1 MLKLEDLKVGVRV
14 DGLVPDHA
22 ATIRSVEKVGESAV
36 TVVYK
41 TDAGALG
48 EVQLFRED
56 ETRLSVAEKNL
67 PWTFDAPAKDFK
79 RALEALRIQLGCR
92 FDPMMA
98 IHSSNVIPLPHQIAA
113 VYQNMLP
120 ISPLRYVLADDPG
133 AGKTIMAGL
142 LIKELLMRAD
152 AARVLI
158 VSPGSLT
165 EQWQTELS
173 EKFTVD
179 FRIFSREAQNQSP
192 TGNFFQDEDLV
203 IARLDQLSRI
213 DEFQDLLRRAPEW
226 DLVII
231 DEAHKLSA
239 HAGGEKTEKTKRY
252 RLGELLGRISRHFL
266 MMTATPHNGKDGD
279 FQAWLQLLDPDRF
292 YGVTGAGGGPVHVD
306 ETIMRR
312 MVKEDLLKFDGTRL
326 FPKRIAQTISY
337 HLTGEEES
345 LYNDVTDYVV
355 HGWNQAQ
362 QLANPKMRSCIGFAL
377 TMLQRR
383 LASSPEA
390 IYQSLRRR
398 RERLEAKLEEV
409 KALQANPGMT
419 PDEIGGHEAT
429 ALPGLS
435 SDDLPD
441 SFDDFDEE
449 DIPDGEVEGVINEL
463 VDNETA
469 SLSPEALREEVETLA
484 RLEAKAAA
492 LLSPADH
499 QIKDVKWQKLS
510 ELLQDQDKMFDANGQ
525 RRKIIIFTEH
535 RDTLNYLQRRIG
547 GVLGNADAVKT
558 IHGGTNRELRRE
570 IQEKFNFNPDVQVL
584 IATDA
589 AGEGVN
595 LHQNCNLMVNYDLPW
610 NPCRLEQRFGRIHRI
625 GQTQPCFLWNLVAVN
640 TREGQVFER
649 LFEKIH
655 EQEEA
660 LEGRVFD
667 ILGAAFE
674 ETPLKEMLIKAI
686 MEGERPETKAWM
698 TEKVDSALDTEHLK
712 AIINQNALVDQ
723 TMSPDMI
730 YKIKEQM
737 ERAQAKKL
745 QPCFVRSFFLDAMEH
760 LGAVV
765 HKKANERY
773 ELPHVPSAVQL
784 AAKELNPRRPVSDR
798 YEYICFD
805 KEHIRPS
812 GATRSAEFVHAGHP
826 LIGAVTDIVL
836 KESRPYLKAGTVMV
850 NPNDEGTE
858 PYLLFM
864 IDHSVSAGGET
875 SRHTLSREIQF
886 VRMAENSAPARA
898 GWAPHL
904 DLTPADGNPTALS
917 LAAAVKQQGWISG
930 DLEAKVLAYAADN
943 VVKEHYETVKARQ
956 LERVEKLHTEIYHQL
971 TKAINFYSAKYVK
984 LQEQAAQPDSPP
996 LAKANA
1002 ESMRR
1007 RIDDLR
1013 ARLADREAKLA
1024 QERNIFSEA
1033 PVVQGGI
1040 VVIPQGLLDKAG
1052 GTTDG
1057 APGAVTAP
1065 NAATAFCADAETR
1078 RKIELAAMKAVM
1090 DAEKALGNTVEDV
1103 SAQKVGWDVTSRR
1116 PTPAPGQPIL
1126 DDRLIEVKGKG
1137 KGSDVVTISHNEIC
1151 TAVNLKEKFI
1161 LAIVIVDGD
1170 QVEGPYYVKDWVDHE
1185 PDPGQ
1190 ASINYSLSY
1199 LLEKAKKPEEIA

>member
-1 MLKLEDLKVGVRV
+1 MLKLEDLKSGMRV
-14 DGLVPDHA
+14 DGLVPGVA
-22 ATIRSVEKVGESAV
+22 VTVRAVEKVGDNAL
-36 TVVYK
+36 TVLYK
-41 TDAGALG
+41 PDAGTIG

-56 ETRLSVAEKNL
+56 EARLSVAQKNL

-133 AGKTIMAGL
+133 AGKTVMAGL

-152 AARVLI
+152 AARILI

-173 EKFTVD
+173 EKFTID

-192 TGNFFQDEDLV
+192 SGNFFQDEDLV

-213 DEFQDLLRRAPEW
+213 DDFQDLLKRAPEW

-292 YGVTGAGGGPVHVD
+292 YGVTGAGGGPIQVD

-337 HLTGEEES
+337 HLTGEEEA
-345 LYNDVTDYVV
+345 LYNDVTSYVV

-390 IYQSLRRR
+390 IYQSLHRR

-409 KALQANPGMT
+409 KTLQASHG
-419 PDEIGGHEAT
+419 
-429 ALPGLS
+429 ALPITQASLPNLPPE
-435 SDDLPD
+435 DLPD

-449 DIPDGEVEGVINEL
+449 DMPDGEVDGVIDQL

-469 SLSPEALREEVETLA
+469 SLSPEALQEEVDTLSH
-484 RLEAKAAA
+484 LEAKAAA
-492 LLSPADH
+492 LLSPPDH

-510 ELLQDQDKMFDANGQ
+510 ALLQDNEQMFDANGQ

-535 RDTLNYLQRRIG
+535 RDTLNYLQRRIA
-547 GVLGNADAVKT
+547 GVLGNTDAVKT

-649 LFEKIH
+649 LFQKIH

-674 ETPLKEMLIKAI
+674 ETSLKDMLLKAI
-686 MEGERPETKAWM
+686 MEGENPETKAWM
-698 TEKVDSALDTEHLK
+698 TEKVDSALDYSHLK
-712 AIINQNALVDQ
+712 AIIDHNALVDQ

-730 YKIKEQM
+730 YKIKEDM

-745 QPCFVRSFFLDAMEH
+745 QPCFVRSFLLDAMEH

-784 AAKELNPRRPVSDR
+784 TAKELNPRRPVSDR

-805 KEHIRPS
+805 KENIRPS
-812 GATRSAEFVHAGHP
+812 GATRNAEFVHAGHP
-826 LIGAVTDIVL
+826 LVNAVTDIVL

-864 IDHSVSAGGET
+864 IDHSVSAGGEAE
-875 SRHTLSREIQF
+875 RHKLSREIQF
-886 VRMAENSAPARA
+886 VRMSENSAPTRA

-904 DLTPADGNPTALS
+904 DLTPADGNQTALS
-917 LAAAVKQQGWISG
+917 LASAVRQQGWISG

-943 VVKEHYETVKARQ
+943 VVKEHYETVKKRHLARI
-956 LERVEKLHTEIYHQL
+956 EKLHAEIYHQL

-984 LQEQAAQPDSPP
+984 LQEEASKPDAPA

-1013 ARLADREAKLA
+1013 ARLSDRETKLA
-1024 QERNIFSEA
+1024 QERNVFSEA

-1040 VVIPQGLLDKAG
+1040 IVIPQGLLDKAG
-1052 GTTDG
+1052 GGQDGTAQSGTATT
-1057 APGAVTAP
+1057 
-1065 NAATAFCADAETR
+1065 FCADAEVR
-1078 RKIELAAMKAVM
+1078 RKIEQAAMKAVM
-1090 DAEKALGNTVEDV
+1090 AAEKALGNTVEDV

-1116 PTPAPGQPIL
+1116 PTPSPGQPIL
-1126 DDRLIEVKGKG
+1126 EDRLIEVKGKG
-1137 KGSDVVTISHNEIC
+1137 KGSDIVTISHNEIC
-1151 TAVNLKEKFI
+1151 TAVNLKDKFI

-1170 QVEGPYYVKDWVDHE
+1170 EVDGPYYVKDWVDHE
-1185 PDPGQ
+1185 PEPGQ
-1190 ASINYSLSY
+1190 ASINYQLSY
-1199 LLEKAKKPEEIA
+1199 LLEKAKKPEEVA